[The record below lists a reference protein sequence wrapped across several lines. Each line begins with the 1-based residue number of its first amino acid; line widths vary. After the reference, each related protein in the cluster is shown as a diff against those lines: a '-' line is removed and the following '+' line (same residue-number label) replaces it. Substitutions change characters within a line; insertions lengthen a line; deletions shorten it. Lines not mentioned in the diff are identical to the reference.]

1 MKGITIDERNE
12 VKLCNMQMTQ
22 LYFFLMFNQHQ
33 NYLIYYR
40 FSKGALV

>member
-1 MKGITIDERNE
+1 MNIMRLNFRK
-12 VKLCNMQMTQ
+12 MQMAQ
-22 LYFFLMFNQHQ
+22 LYFFLMSNQRQ

>member
-1 MKGITIDERNE
+1 MNKMRLNSR
-12 VKLCNMQMTQ
+12 KMQMAQ
-22 LYFFLMFNQHQ
+22 LYFFLMSNQRQ

>member
-1 MKGITIDERNE
+1 MNIMRLNFRK
-12 VKLCNMQMTQ
+12 MQMAQ
-22 LYFFLMFNQHQ
+22 LYVFLMSNQRQ

>member
-1 MKGITIDERNE
+1 MNKMRLNFR
-12 VKLCNMQMTQ
+12 KMQMAQ
-22 LYFFLMFNQHQ
+22 LYFFLMSNQRQ

>member
-1 MKGITIDERNE
+1 MNIMRLNFR
-12 VKLCNMQMTQ
+12 NMQMAQ
-22 LYFFLMFNQHQ
+22 LYFFLMSNQRQ

>member
-1 MKGITIDERNE
+1 MNMMRLNFRK
-12 VKLCNMQMTQ
+12 MQMAQ
-22 LYFFLMFNQHQ
+22 LYFFLMSNQRQ

>member
-1 MKGITIDERNE
+1 MWSNFRNME
-12 VKLCNMQMTQ
+12 MTQ
-22 LYFFLMFNQHQ
+22 LYFFLMSNHCQ

>member
-1 MKGITIDERNE
+1 MQ
-12 VKLCNMQMTQ
+12 LQMTQ
-22 LYFFLMFNQHQ
+22 LYFFLMSNQRQ